1 MKWREG
7 RMTPAPETS
16 VEDHCLIR
24 EPWLHLS
31 PVSLGGADSAALLW
45 DIPTAT
51 AISTGSPD

>member
-1 MKWREG
+1 
-7 RMTPAPETS
+7 MTPAPETR